1 MRRLLIFFN
10 VLLPI
15 SMLAQEPFE
24 RLGQR
29 SMMNGDFSSA
39 ANYFEKAYSADNS
52 NMNVLYLM
60 GYSAYHANNY
70 RKSISAFDKLISFKP
85 DESIAYYY
93 RGKAKMNLCQQIKD
107 LNSSDKEPLL
117 LGAIKDFTTGISL
130 TPADMKF
137 YQNRGLA
144 YQEYGIY
151 KSQKINGVYNKNAV
165 ISAANSSIADFKK
178 VLNENSG
185 RKDILNQIERSK
197 QIIVDISR

>member
-1 MRRLLIFFN
+1 
-10 VLLPI
+10 
-15 SMLAQEPFE
+15 
-24 RLGQR
+24 
-29 SMMNGDFSSA
+29 
-39 ANYFEKAYSADNS
+39 
-52 NMNVLYLM
+52 MNVLYLM